1 MEHVTDINKKEQ
13 IDDCKEI
20 VKTTIA
26 LENIVLSDHELTT
39 LTEEIM
45 DTSLMMGGDYSKEN
59 IRAIA
64 VQYVRNNFL
73 PRFQSAHREQE
84 SDIWFLIQK

>member
-1 MEHVTDINKKEQ
+1 MEHITDIDKKDY

-26 LENIVLSDHELTT
+26 LEKIVLTDHELTM

-45 DTSLMMGGDYSKEN
+45 DTVLMMGGDYDKEN
-59 IRAIA
+59 IRNVA
-64 VQYVRNNFL
+64 VQYVRSGFL
-73 PRFQSAHREQE
+73 PRFKAAHG
-84 SDIWFLIQK
+84 L

>member
-1 MEHVTDINKKEQ
+1 MEHVTDINKKEY

-45 DTSLMMGGDYSKEN
+45 DTLMMGGDYSKEN

-73 PRFQSAHREQE
+73 PRFQSAHRE
-84 SDIWFLIQK
+84 

>member
-1 MEHVTDINKKEQ
+1 MEHVTDIDKKAF

-26 LENIVLSDHELTT
+26 LENIILSEHELTI

-45 DTSLMMGGDYSKEN
+45 DTSLMIGGDYSKDN
-59 IRAIA
+59 IRA
-64 VQYVRNNFL
+64 FL
-73 PRFQSAHREQE
+73 FMK
-84 SDIWFLIQK
+84 IF

>member
-1 MEHVTDINKKEQ
+1 MEHVTDINKKEY

-73 PRFQSAHREQE
+73 PRFQFAHRE
-84 SDIWFLIQK
+84 

>member
-1 MEHVTDINKKEQ
+1 MEHVTDIDKKNY

-20 VKTTIA
+20 VRTTIA
-26 LENIVLSDHELTT
+26 LENIVLSDHELTI

-59 IRAIA
+59 IRNVA
-64 VQYVRNNFL
+64 VQYVRSNFL
-73 PRFQSAHREQE
+73 PRFKAAHREG
-84 SDIWFLIQK
+84 

>member
-1 MEHVTDINKKEQ
+1 MIILAFEMVNINKKEY

-73 PRFQSAHREQE
+73 PRFQSAHRE
-84 SDIWFLIQK
+84 

>member
-1 MEHVTDINKKEQ
+1 MEHVTDINKKEY

-45 DTSLMMGGDYSKEN
+45 DT
-59 IRAIA
+59 
-64 VQYVRNNFL
+64 
-73 PRFQSAHREQE
+73 
-84 SDIWFLIQK
+84 

>member
-1 MEHVTDINKKEQ
+1 MEHVTDINKKEY

-64 VQYVRNNFL
+64 VQYVSNNFL
-73 PRFQSAHREQE
+73 PRFQSAHRE
-84 SDIWFLIQK
+84 

>member
-1 MEHVTDINKKEQ
+1 MEHVTDIDKKAY

-26 LENIVLSDHELTT
+26 LENIILSDHELTI

-45 DTSLMMGGDYSKEN
+45 DTSLMIGGDYSQEN
-59 IRAIA
+59 IRAIV
-64 VQYVRNNFL
+64 VQYVRSDFL
-73 PRFQSAHREQE
+73 PRFKKAHSQ
-84 SDIWFLIQK
+84 

>member
-1 MEHVTDINKKEQ
+1 MEHVTDINKKEY
-13 IDDCKEI
+13 IDDCKAI

-73 PRFQSAHREQE
+73 PRFQSAHRE
-84 SDIWFLIQK
+84 

>member
-1 MEHVTDINKKEQ
+1 MEHVTDINKKEY

-64 VQYVRNNFL
+64 VQY
-73 PRFQSAHREQE
+73 RFQSAHRE
-84 SDIWFLIQK
+84 

>member
-1 MEHVTDINKKEQ
+1 MEHVTDINKKEY

-73 PRFQSAHREQE
+73 PRFQSTHRE
-84 SDIWFLIQK
+84 